1 MLSFYLFIYFSQRR
15 GFCFFTARFSFGVR
29 TELAL
34 VGAER
39 ARSLGRQPAA
49 AGDRPGL
56 LAVGLHTSED
66 TQYVFQNFP
75 PSLVVPR
82 LPQTLRPSGPWR
94 RACEVP
100 SFSHP
105 GQHSSLSEK
114 PPGNSLCGLRRVSK
128 PVSEKPGSRV
138 GLPPASHTAATE
150 ETFEPRSP
158 ARRDS
163 CSGGCGLGSI
173 FRARGGA
180 ICVRTAA
187 SAPPGFPSSGLG
199 LSRPNPQPSATEARS
214 PAEKNN
220 LNLLRRNFPF
230 RSP

>member
-1 MLSFYLFIYFSQRR
+1 MLSFYYFFFSQRR

-75 PSLVVPR
+75 PSLVVPP

-105 GQHSSLSEK
+105 GQSSSLSEK
-114 PPGNSLCGLRRVSK
+114 PPGNS
-128 PVSEKPGSRV
+128 
-138 GLPPASHTAATE
+138 
-150 ETFEPRSP
+150 
-158 ARRDS
+158 
-163 CSGGCGLGSI
+163 
-173 FRARGGA
+173 
-180 ICVRTAA
+180 A
-187 SAPPGFPSSGLG
+187 SAGWGGSQNSSPKSLALG
-199 LSRPNPQPSATEARS
+199 LACPPPLTQQQRRKLSRQDRREQ
-214 PAEKNN
+214 
-220 LNLLRRNFPF
+220 LLRRLRPWKYISGTRRRHLRSDRSLCSARLPQLRFGPFPPKSTAQCD
-230 RSP
+230 RSPIPRGEK

>member
-158 ARRDS
+158 
-163 CSGGCGLGSI
+163 G
-173 FRARGGA
+173 
-180 ICVRTAA
+180 TAA
-187 SAPPGFPSSGLG
+187 PAAAALEVYFGHAAAPSAFG
-199 LSRPNPQPSATEARS
+199 PQPLLHPAS
-214 PAEKNN
+214 PAPVWAFPAQIHSPVRPKPD
-220 LNLLRRNFPF
+220 LPRRKII
-230 RSP
+230 

>member
-1 MLSFYLFIYFSQRR
+1 MLSFYFFSQKR
-15 GFCFFTARFSFGVR
+15 GFCFFTVRFSFGVR

-39 ARSLGRQPAA
+39 ARSLRRQPAA

-75 PSLVVPR
+75 PSLVVPP

-105 GQHSSLSEK
+105 GQLSSLSEK
-114 PPGNSLCGLRRVSK
+114 PPGNSASAGWGGSQNPSPKSL
-128 PVSEKPGSRV
+128 GSRV

-150 ETFEPRSP
+150 ETFETGSPGTAAPAAAALEVYFRHAAAPSAFGPQPRLHPASP
-158 ARRDS
+158 APVWVFPAQIHSPVRPKPGPPRRKIS
-163 CSGGCGLGSI
+163 
-173 FRARGGA
+173 
-180 ICVRTAA
+180 
-187 SAPPGFPSSGLG
+187 
-199 LSRPNPQPSATEARS
+199 
-214 PAEKNN
+214 
-220 LNLLRRNFPF
+220 
-230 RSP
+230 

>member
-1 MLSFYLFIYFSQRR
+1 MLSFYYFFFSQRR

-158 ARRDS
+158 ARRE
-163 CSGGCGLGSI
+163 
-173 FRARGGA
+173 
-180 ICVRTAA
+180 
-187 SAPPGFPSSGLG
+187 
-199 LSRPNPQPSATEARS
+199 Q
-214 PAEKNN
+214 
-220 LNLLRRNFPF
+220 LLRRLRPWKYISGTRRRHLRSDRSLCSTRLPQLRFGPFPPKSTAQCD
-230 RSP
+230 RSPISRGEK